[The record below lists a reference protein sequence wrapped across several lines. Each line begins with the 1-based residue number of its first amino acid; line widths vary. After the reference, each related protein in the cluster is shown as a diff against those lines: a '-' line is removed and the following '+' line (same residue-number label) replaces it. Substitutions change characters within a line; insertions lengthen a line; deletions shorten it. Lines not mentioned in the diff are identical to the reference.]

1 MSGPLVKGHN
11 KYDQTEDYRR
21 NGQVLSQF
29 REKQDWTQMQMTEA
43 GAVQKFI
50 LNDGL
55 QWSRQADARNRKNDH
70 EARQERNNKAHGNK
84 AQSNTDKLTK
94 EQDRYGV

>member
-29 REKQDWTQMQMTEA
+29 REKHDWTQMQMTEA

-55 QWSRQADARNRKNDH
+55 Q
-70 EARQERNNKAHGNK
+70 
-84 AQSNTDKLTK
+84 
-94 EQDRYGV
+94 